1 MFFDSI
7 RKEPTKFSATEGI
20 LAKIIEKKYDEKAAA
35 RINRFKTVQYS
46 S

>member
-7 RKEPTKFSATEGI
+7 RKEPTKFSATDGI
-20 LAKIIEKKYDEKAAA
+20 LAEIIERKYDEKAAA
-35 RINRFKTVQYS
+35 RINRFKTVKYS